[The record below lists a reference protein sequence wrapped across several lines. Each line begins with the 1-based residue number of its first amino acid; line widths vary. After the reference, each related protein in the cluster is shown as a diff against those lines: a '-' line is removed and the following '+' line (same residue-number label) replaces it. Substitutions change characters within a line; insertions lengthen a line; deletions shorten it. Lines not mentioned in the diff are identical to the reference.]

1 MEYKVAKNTSN
12 CRKFTVRGGDNSG
25 IKPLL
30 QQLLGETIGFFGTS
44 GLNQKTISIH
54 RLLHRNSVI
63 YRSAIALKLSPLWQ
77 LPPDDIA
84 HQLTG
89 ALLGTPQDTLGIDFM
104 VEVVSP
110 GWIDFQLCD
119 RSLATVLQRL
129 IEIPL
134 SPSTPGNCL
143 FSKDYNLFPI
153 QYTHARCSSLLRL
166 GGSGEWASAVSVSR
180 TGMGNGEWGM
190 GNKGVGG
197 VGGVGGV
204 ENFFLD
210 REGESL
216 GLVHSAE
223 WDLIFQ
229 ILDLLDVMSDSEER
243 SLVKRGFT
251 LCQAFDAFHRSC
263 RIWGEVKTDNP
274 QLAKARLGL
283 IRVTQILLRSLLE
296 DYFDVP
302 APMEL

>member
-30 QQLLGETIGFFGTS
+30 QQLLGETIGFFGTPA
-44 GLNQKTISIH
+44 LNLKTISIH
-54 RLLHRNSVI
+54 RLSHRNSVI

-77 LPPDDIA
+77 LTPDDIA
-84 HQLTG
+84 HQLTA
-89 ALLGTPQDTLGIDFM
+89 ALLTMPQDALAIDFM

-119 RSLATVLQRL
+119 RSLAIVLQQL

-143 FSKDYNLFPI
+143 FSNDYNLFPI

-166 GGSGEWASAVSVSR
+166 GGSGTADPVSGGGEEGS
-180 TGMGNGEWGM
+180 GEWNSGCRI
-190 GNKGVGG
+190 
-197 VGGVGGV
+197 GGV
-204 ENFFLD
+204 EKFFPD

-216 GLVHSAE
+216 EFLHSAE

-229 ILDLLDVMSDSEER
+229 ILDLLDVMSDSDER
-243 SLVKRGFT
+243 SLVKRGFA
-251 LCQAFDAFHRSC
+251 LCQAFETFHRSC
-263 RIWGEVKTDNP
+263 RIWGEVKIHQP
-274 QLAKARLGL
+274 QLTQARLGL
-283 IRVTQILLRSLLE
+283 VRVTQILLRSLLE
-296 DYFDVP
+296 DYFCVP

>member
-12 CRKFTVRGGDNSG
+12 CRKFTVRGVGNSG
-25 IKPLL
+25 LKPLL
-30 QQLLGETIGFFGTS
+30 QQLLGETIGLFRRTE
-44 GLNQKTISIH
+44 LNPKTISIY
-54 RLLHRNSVI
+54 RLSHRNSVI

-84 HQLTG
+84 HQLTA
-89 ALLGTPQDTLGIDFM
+89 ALLTMPQDTLGIDFM
-104 VEVVSP
+104 VEVISP

-119 RSLATVLQRL
+119 RSLTTVLQQL

-153 QYTHARCSSLLRL
+153 QYTHARCCSLLRL
-166 GGSGEWASAVSVSR
+166 GGSKGVGS
-180 TGMGNGEWGM
+180 GEWG
-190 GNKGVGG
+190 VGSK
-197 VGGVGGV
+197 GV
-204 ENFFLD
+204 ENLFLD

-216 GLVHSAE
+216 GFFHSAE

-229 ILDLLDVMSDSEER
+229 IFDLLDVMSDSDER
-243 SLVKRGFT
+243 SVVKRGFA
-251 LCQAFDAFHRSC
+251 LCQAFDAFYRSC
-263 RIWGEVKTDNP
+263 RIWGDIKAHNP

-283 IRVTQILLRSLLE
+283 VRVTQILLRSLLE
-296 DYFDVP
+296 NYLGVS
-302 APMEL
+302 APVEL

>member
-12 CRKFTVRGGDNSG
+12 CRKFTVRGGGNSG
-25 IKPLL
+25 LKPLL
-30 QQLLGETIGFFGTS
+30 QQLLGETIGLFGRTQ
-44 GLNQKTISIH
+44 LNPKTISIH

-84 HQLTG
+84 HQLTA
-89 ALLGTPQDTLGIDFM
+89 ALLTMPQDTIAIDFM

-110 GWIDFQLCD
+110 GWIDFQLGD
-119 RSLATVLQRL
+119 RSLATVLQQL

-166 GGSGEWASAVSVSR
+166 GGSGTADAVSGGGEEGSR
-180 TGMGNGEWGM
+180 EWNSGCRI
-190 GNKGVGG
+190 
-197 VGGVGGV
+197 GGV
-204 ENFFLD
+204 EKFFPD
-210 REGESL
+210 REGERL
-216 GLVHSAE
+216 GFVHLAE

-229 ILDLLDVMSDSEER
+229 ILDLLDVMSDSDQR
-243 SLVKRGFT
+243 SLVKRGFA
-251 LCQAFDAFHRSC
+251 LCHAFDAFHRSC
-263 RIWGEVKTDNP
+263 RIWGEVKIHQP
-274 QLAKARLGL
+274 QLTKARLGL
-283 IRVTQILLRSLLE
+283 VKVTQILLRSLLE
-296 DYFDVP
+296 DCFGVP
-302 APMEL
+302 ALLEL